1 MSGNDFK
8 GDLKEMRKMRMT
20 ICMVAAVVMA
30 AGLLTACGSKP
41 AEQTTTAAETAQAQA
56 PAAGAAE
63 ATEATEAAD
72 AAAGTEAAAPAAAG
86 KYTFVYKGTNI
97 DVKAEAAAICDALG
111 EAKSYTEETSCAFD
125 GLDKNY
131 TYTSFI
137 MTTYPDGDKDRV
149 NSITL
154 LDDTV
159 STADG
164 ICIGD
169 SKEKVEEVY
178 GADAFNGVNAYIMTE
193 GDAQLTIIIDNDK
206 VSSIQYTAVF
216 E

>member
-1 MSGNDFK
+1 
-8 GDLKEMRKMRMT
+8 MRKT
-20 ICMVAAVVMA
+20 ICMITAAVLA
-30 AGLLTACGSKP
+30 AGLLTACGSNGGSQP
-41 AEQTTTAAETAQAQA
+41 AEQTTASAETTTAAQ
-56 PAAGAAE
+56 
-63 ATEATEAAD
+63 ATEAAQD
-72 AAAGTEAAAPAAAG
+72 TEAAPAQTAAAG

-97 DVKAEAAAICDALG
+97 DMKAEAAPNCEALG
-111 EAKSYTEETSCAFD
+111 DAKSYTEETSCAFD

-131 TYTSFI
+131 TFSSFI

-159 STADG
+159 STTDG
-164 ICIGD
+164 ISIGD

-193 GDAQLTIIIDNDK
+193 GDAQLTIIIDSDK

>member
-1 MSGNDFK
+1 
-8 GDLKEMRKMRMT
+8 MRKT
-20 ICMVAAVVMA
+20 ICLITAAVLA
-30 AGLLTACGSKP
+30 AGLLTACGSNGGSQP
-41 AEQTTTAAETAQAQA
+41 AEQTTASAETTTAAQ
-56 PAAGAAE
+56 
-63 ATEATEAAD
+63 ATEAVQDTEAAP
-72 AAAGTEAAAPAAAG
+72 AQTAAAG

-97 DVKAEAAAICDALG
+97 DMKAEAAPICEALG
-111 EAKSYTEETSCAFD
+111 DAKSYTEETSCAFD

-131 TYTSFI
+131 TFSSFI

-159 STADG
+159 STTDG
-164 ICIGD
+164 ISIGD

-193 GDAQLTIIIDNDK
+193 GDAQLTIIIDSDK

>member
-1 MSGNDFK
+1 
-8 GDLKEMRKMRMT
+8 MRKM
-20 ICMVAAVVMA
+20 ICLIAAVVLA
-30 AGLLTACGSKP
+30 AGLLTACGSNNGG
-41 AEQTTTAAETAQAQA
+41 QQQTTAAETT
-56 PAAGAAE
+56 AAAAETTTAAAAETTTEAAETTTAAAAAATEGAADD
-63 ATEATEAAD
+63 AGMYTFTYKGTTIDLKEAAD
-72 AAAGTEAAAPAAAG
+72 A
-86 KYTFVYKGTNI
+86 
-97 DVKAEAAAICDALG
+97 ICEALG

-137 MTTYPDGDKDRV
+137 MTTYPDGDTDRV

-169 SKEKVEEVY
+169 SKDKVEEVY

>member
-1 MSGNDFK
+1 MK
-8 GDLKEMRKMRMT
+8 KI
-20 ICMVAAVVMA
+20 ICLLIAAVLA
-30 AGLLTACGSKP
+30 AGFLTACGSDDKNP
-41 AEQTTTAAETAQAQA
+41 TKETEAVTTQAAGNETTAEAGDAGQTAA
-56 PAAGAAE
+56 
-63 ATEATEAAD
+63 AAD
-72 AAAGTEAAAPAAAG
+72 

-97 DVKAEAAAICDALG
+97 AMKAEAAPICEALG
-111 EAKSYTEETSCAFD
+111 DAKSYTEETSCAFD

-149 NSITL
+149 NSVTL

-164 ICIGD
+164 ICVGD
-169 SKEKVEEVY
+169 PKEKVEEVY
-178 GADAFNGVNAYIMTE
+178 GADCFNGVNAYIMIE
-193 GDAQLTIIIDNDK
+193 GDSQLTIILDGDK

>member
-1 MSGNDFK
+1 
-8 GDLKEMRKMRMT
+8 MRKT
-20 ICMVAAVVMA
+20 ICMITAAVLA
-30 AGLLTACGSKP
+30 AGLLTACGSNGGSQP
-41 AEQTTTAAETAQAQA
+41 AEQTTASAETTTAAQ
-56 PAAGAAE
+56 
-63 ATEATEAAD
+63 ATEAAQD
-72 AAAGTEAAAPAAAG
+72 TEAAPAQTAAAG

-97 DVKAEAAAICDALG
+97 DMKAEAAPICEALG
-111 EAKSYTEETSCAFD
+111 DAKSYTEETSCAFD

-131 TYTSFI
+131 TFSSFI

-159 STADG
+159 STTDG
-164 ICIGD
+164 ISIGD

-193 GDAQLTIIIDNDK
+193 GDAQLTIIIDSDK

>member
-1 MSGNDFK
+1 MK
-8 GDLKEMRKMRMT
+8 KI
-20 ICMVAAVVMA
+20 ICLLIVAVLA
-30 AGLLTACGSKP
+30 AGVLTACGSSDKKNSTK
-41 AEQTTTAAETAQAQA
+41 E
-56 PAAGAAE
+56 
-63 ATEATEAAD
+63 TEATTTQ
-72 AAAGTEAAAPAAAG
+72 AAGTDTAAPAADDGQAAAAD

-97 DVKAEAAAICDALG
+97 AMKAEAAPICEAMGD
-111 EAKSYTEETSCAFD
+111 AKSYTEETSCAFD

-149 NSITL
+149 NSVTL

-159 STADG
+159 STVDG

-169 SKEKVEEVY
+169 SKDKVEEVY
-178 GADAFNGVNAYIMTE
+178 GADCFNGVNAYIMAE
-193 GDAQLTIIIDNDK
+193 GDAQLTVILDGDK

>member
-1 MSGNDFK
+1 
-8 GDLKEMRKMRMT
+8 MRKIFCLT
-20 ICMVAAVVMA
+20 IAAVLA
-30 AGLLTACGSKP
+30 AGLLTACGSNNGGQK
-41 AEQTTTAAETAQAQA
+41 ASETTTAAETV
-56 PAAGAAE
+56 AAAAAE
-63 ATEATEAAD
+63 TT
-72 AAAGTEAAAPAAAG
+72 AAPAAETTAAAAEADAADTQAAEAG
-86 KYTFVYKGTNI
+86 KFTFVYKGTNI
-97 DVKAEAAAICDALG
+97 DLKAEAAAICEALG
-111 EAKSYTEETSCAFD
+111 DAKSYTEETSCAFD

-159 STADG
+159 STTDG

-169 SKEKVEEVY
+169 SKDKVESVY

>member
-1 MSGNDFK
+1 
-8 GDLKEMRKMRMT
+8 MRKM
-20 ICMVAAVVMA
+20 ICLIAAAMLA
-30 AGLLTACGSKP
+30 AGLLTACGSNNGGKP
-41 AEQTTTAAETAQAQA
+41 AEETTTAVQAAETTE
-56 PAAGAAE
+56 AAAAE
-63 ATEATEAAD
+63 TTAAAAD
-72 AAAGTEAAAPAAAG
+72 AAEAAAATDAAAPAAG
-86 KYTFVYKGTNI
+86 QYTFVYKGTNI
-97 DVKAEAAAICDALG
+97 DLKAEAAAICEALG

-137 MTTYPDGDKDRV
+137 MTTYPDGDMDRV

>member
-1 MSGNDFK
+1 MK
-8 GDLKEMRKMRMT
+8 KIIVLIMT
-20 ICMVAAVVMA
+20 LAVAAGV
-30 AGLLTACGSKP
+30 LTACGGGGSQQP
-41 AEQTTTAAETAQAQA
+41 
-56 PAAGAAE
+56 
-63 ATEATEAAD
+63 ATEAAQQSQD
-72 AAAGTEAAAPAAAG
+72 PATQATEAAAATEAATDAADTAQQPDETAAAQQAEAG
-86 KYTFVYKGTNI
+86 KFTFVYKGTNI
-97 DVKAEAAAICDALG
+97 DMKAEAAPICEALG

-149 NSITL
+149 NSVTV

-169 SKEKVEEVY
+169 SVDKVDEVY
-178 GADAFNGVNAYIMTE
+178 GADAFNGVNAYIMKE

-206 VSSIQYTAVF
+206 VSSIQYTALF
-216 E
+216 D